1 MIDSFPWEGI
11 WSDLGEE
18 VSTFWTFGPG
28 EHGSRTG
35 TYVLTV
41 LGIILMLVALGA
53 WVWLEERKLSAQA
66 ALLRAAGGFPAP
78 GGVPPGP
85 GPSQPPLAGPAT
97 DPGD

>member
-1 MIDSFPWEGI
+1 MIDSFPYDE
-11 WSDLGEE
+11 WSEDIAA
-18 VSTFWTFGPG
+18 FWTFWS
-28 EHGSRTG
+28 EDKTG

-41 LGIILMLVALGA
+41 LGIILMIASLWG
-53 WVWLEERKLSAQA
+53 WVWLESRKLNAQA

-85 GPSQPPLAGPAT
+85 GPSQEPFAGPST